1 MYVKTSTRRKA
12 SPAALPVDDNEGNWK
27 LTLPCTR
34 AEAEAINGDIPEF
47 ATINSTPVIITR
59 EPDEHKPDLWQ
70 LDAYF
75 EGRPDDASVA
85 FIQSLLP
92 SAKHARPLIEKLPD
106 EDWVTVSQAG
116 LEPVRAGRFYV
127 QTSTSSAPPPDG
139 AKRFIIDASLAFGT
153 GGHATTTGCLRML
166 DALKTRGQRF
176 DHIVD
181 IGTGTGLL
189 AFAASHLWP
198 RAYVTASDI
207 DPVSVDVAADNA
219 RVNGV
224 SLGQHPGC
232 VALCAASGTDHEM
245 IQRRAPYDL
254 ITANILAGPLI
265 ELAPAFAAIARAGG
279 TLILAG
285 LLGTQ
290 IDAVAKAYR
299 GYGFRLAE
307 RIGDGDWPCL
317 RFVKRAKVGWKRPVR
332 TSGRTSQP
340 PGDFGTW

>member
-1 MYVKTSTRRKA
+1 MYVRVSERKRLNA
-12 SPAALPVDDNEGNWK
+12 PSPRADSSGSWK

-34 AEAEAINGDIPEF
+34 AEAAAINGDTAEF
-47 ATINSTPVIITR
+47 ATMSSTPVIITR
-59 EPDEHKPDLWQ
+59 EPDERNPHLWQ

-85 FIQSLLP
+85 FIQSLIP
-92 SAKHARPLIEKLPD
+92 SAKRARPIIEKLPD
-106 EDWVTVSQAG
+106 ADWVTISQAG
-116 LEPVRAGRFYV
+116 LEPVHAGRFYV
-127 QTSTSSAPPPDG
+127 QTSTSVAPSPVG

-153 GGHATTTGCLRML
+153 GGHATTTGCLAML

-189 AFAASHLWP
+189 AFAASHLWQ

-207 DPVSVDVAADNA
+207 DPISIDVAADNA
-219 RVNGV
+219 RVNAV
-224 SLGQHPGC
+224 ALGQQPGR

-254 ITANILAGPLI
+254 IIANILAGPLI
-265 ELAPAFAAIARAGG
+265 ELAPAFAAIARDGG

-290 IDAVAKAYR
+290 RGAVAKAYR
-299 GYGFRLAE
+299 AYGFRLAE
-307 RIGDGDWPCL
+307 RTGEGDWPCL
-317 RFVKRAKVGWKRPVR
+317 RFVKRTSVGWKRPLR
-332 TSGRTSQP
+332 TSGRTSQAE
-340 PGDFGTW
+340 GDFGTW